1 MESGIWNLEFRK
13 RNRASSFEL
22 PASDC
27 RGQSLF
33 EAVVALAISALII
46 VAVVALVS
54 NSIRNA
60 SFSRN
65 VTLASRY
72 AQQATEWLRGQRDS
86 DITTFS
92 SNVLT
97 PTWCINSLSWTQAG
111 ACGSSDFIQGTSFG
125 RRVAFNLT
133 TVNGKDFIEADVIV
147 YWVDAQ
153 GYHEIRSATNFSDW
167 RQR

>member
-1 MESGIWNLEFRK
+1 MKAKTQDSRFQI
-13 RNRASSFEL
+13 
-22 PASDC
+22 PDSDC

-33 EAVVALAISALII
+33 EAIVALAISALII
-46 VAVVALVS
+46 VAVVSLVS

-65 VTLASRY
+65 KTLASRY

-92 SNVLT
+92 SDALT
-97 PTWCINSLSWTQAG
+97 PTWCINNLSWTQAG
-111 ACGSSDFIQGTSFG
+111 HCGSGDFITNTIFG
-125 RRVAFNLT
+125 REVSFVLNS
-133 TVNGKDFIEADVIV
+133 VNGKDVIEADIIV
-147 YWVDAQ
+147 FWTDSQ
-153 GYHEIRSATNFSDW
+153 GYHEVRSATNFADW